1 MPIQPPIQLPAE
13 DTPQPRRCTGSL
25 RSVDAVVPAVAA
37 CALLAA
43 TATPAAAASVH
54 GGRGPDAGTDH
65 RCAGAFAVVAAILLG
80 GTDLLAR
87 RRQ

>member
-25 RSVDAVVPAVAA
+25 RSVDAVV
-37 CALLAA
+37 
-43 TATPAAAASVH
+43 PAAAASVH

>member
-1 MPIQPPIQLPAE
+1 MPIQPPIQVPAE
-13 DTPQPRRCTGSL
+13 DTPQPRRRTGSL

-54 GGRGPDAGTDH
+54 GDH